1 MDVLYSINI
10 SEGERMPEK
19 IELPIKGMS
28 CAACAV
34 RIEKELNK
42 LEDVSE
48 ARVNFP
54 LKKAVIFP
62 KKDIEL
68 REVISIIR
76 DIGYDVDL
84 EGDVTIRAQK
94 EEAEL
99 KKDLIW
105 SALLSAVIMVF
116 SMWMVLPYNN
126 IVLLILTLPV
136 QFYFGMRFH
145 KPALLNLK
153 HFAADMNTLISVGT
167 SAAFFY
173 SAFVTFFPHI
183 IISAGMKPDT
193 YFDSS
198 AVIITLILFGRF
210 LESKAKTKTYTAI
223 KMLYEL
229 SPKECVVLRDNR
241 EERVPTDTIE
251 EEDRILIRPGEK
263 VPIDGEVIE
272 GNTYVD
278 ESMITGESMPVNKG
292 IGDEVIGGTIN
303 GKGSIVVRVTRIGK
317 DTVLSKVIRL
327 VEEAQFT
334 KAPVQR
340 LADTV
345 AGIFVPIVILISI
358 GALFV
363 WYIFG
368 PEPKLT
374 NALLSF
380 VSVLIIACPCALG
393 LATPTAIMV
402 SSGVGAK
409 RGILIKSAEALE
421 LTNRVQY
428 VLFDKTGTLTEGV
441 IVLSETVPVGNFSEA
456 DVLGVAYNLEKQSEH
471 PFSEAL
477 RKKAEESGIAPQRV
491 DNFQAIVGKGITG
504 EIDGRHYFVGN
515 TSMYKDGGRVL
526 DDDVEQ
532 KYHEKARGGTSPV
545 LVWNDDNVMGII
557 TFSDKVRDES
567 RGVIDELKNMEIEA
581 VMITGDSME
590 GAKAISEK
598 VGIEK
603 YFYRVLPDKK
613 AQIVEEYKKKGI
625 TIMVGDGINDAPSLA
640 TAHIGV
646 AMGKGTD
653 IAIESADVV
662 LMKGQ
667 LSKLVSLIK
676 LSKKTLWVIKENLF
690 WAFIYNILG
699 IPIAFGALY
708 PFFGIRFEPIYGAL
722 AMMISSVSVV
732 SNSLRL
738 RMFKD

>member
-1 MDVLYSINI
+1 
-10 SEGERMPEK
+10 MPEK
-19 IELPIKGMS
+19 VELPIIGMS
-28 CAACAV
+28 CAACAA

-42 LEDVSE
+42 LEDISE

-54 LKKAVIFP
+54 LKKAVIVP
-62 KKDIEL
+62 KREL
-68 REVISIIR
+68 ELKEIISIIR
-76 DIGYDVDL
+76 DIGYDVDI
-84 EGDVTIRAQK
+84 EGDITIRAQK

-99 KKDLIW
+99 KRSFIW
-105 SALLSAVIMVF
+105 SASFSAVIMVF
-116 SMWMVLPYNN
+116 SMWMVFPHHVINY
-126 IVLLILTLPV
+126 VLLVLTLPI
-136 QFYFGMRFH
+136 QFYFGLRFH
-145 KPALLNLK
+145 KATILNLK
-153 HFAADMNTLISVGT
+153 HFTADMNTLISVGT

-183 IISAGMKPDT
+183 IIAAGMKPVA

-198 AVIITLILFGRF
+198 AMIITLILLGRF
-210 LESKAKTKTYTAI
+210 LESKAKTRTYTAI

-229 SPKECVVLRDNR
+229 SPKECVVLKDK
-241 EERVPTDTIE
+241 EEVRISTDALE
-251 EEDRILIRPGEK
+251 VGNLVLIRPGEK
-263 VPIDGEVIE
+263 VAVDGAVTE

-278 ESMITGESMPVNKG
+278 ESMITGESMPAYKG
-292 IGDEVIGGTIN
+292 LGDEVIGGTMN
-303 GKGSIVVRVTRIGK
+303 GKGSITIKATRVGK

-340 LADTV
+340 LADKV
-345 AGIFVPIVILISI
+345 AGVFVPIVIVISI

-402 SSGVGAK
+402 SSGVGARK
-409 RGILIKSAEALE
+409 GILIKSAEALE
-421 LTNRVQY
+421 LTNKAQY
-428 VLFDKTGTLTEGV
+428 VLFDKTGTLTEGLIILAEAV
-441 IVLSETVPVGNFSEA
+441 PFGNYSEIDILN
-456 DVLGVAYNLEKQSEH
+456 VAYNLEKQSEH

-477 RKKAEESGIAPQRV
+477 RKKAEELKISPDRV
-491 DNFQAIVGKGITG
+491 DEFEAIIGKGIKG
-504 EIDGRHYFVGN
+504 KIDGKEYFVGN
-515 TSMYKDGGRVL
+515 IALYEDTGKKL
-526 DDDVEQ
+526 DNPINQ
-532 KYHEKARGGTSPV
+532 LYHEKELSGTSPV
-545 LVWNDDNVMGII
+545 LVWSSESLMGIL
-557 TFSDKVRDES
+557 TFSDKVREES
-567 RGVIDELKNMEIEA
+567 RDVIKELKARGIET
-581 VMITGDSME
+581 VMITGDSKE
-590 GAKAISEK
+590 AAKTISEK
-598 VGIEK
+598 VGIEQ
-603 YFYRVLPDKK
+603 YYYRVLPDKK
-613 AQIVEEYKKKGI
+613 AQIVEDFKKKGI

-640 TAHIGV
+640 AADVGV

-667 LSKLVSLIK
+667 LSRLVSLIK
-676 LSKKTLWVIKENLF
+676 LSKKTLWIIKENLF

-699 IPIAFGALY
+699 IPIAFGVLY
-708 PFFGIRFEPIYGAL
+708 PFFGIRLEPMFGAM
-722 AMMISSVSVV
+722 AMVVSSVSVV

-738 RMFKD
+738 RMFKE